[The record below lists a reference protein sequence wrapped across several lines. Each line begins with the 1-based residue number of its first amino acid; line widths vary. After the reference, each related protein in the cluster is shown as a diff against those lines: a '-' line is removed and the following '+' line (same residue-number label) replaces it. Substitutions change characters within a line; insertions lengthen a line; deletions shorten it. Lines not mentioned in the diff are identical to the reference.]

1 MVTFW
6 CVFDFSQSNIT
17 FQISWVSYRPAL
29 QNFLCKEI
37 SRFYVFPPPPPRV
50 SFEFWFETKSAVIL
64 HCLGFLCY
72 FIEMF

>member
-6 CVFDFSQSNIT
+6 CVLDFSQSNIT
-17 FQISWVSYRPAL
+17 FQISWVNYRPAL

-37 SRFYVFPPPPPRV
+37 SWFYVFPPPPRV
-50 SFEFWFETKSAVIL
+50 SFGLKTKSAVIL
-64 HCLGFLCY
+64 YCLGFLCY

>member
-6 CVFDFSQSNIT
+6 YVFKSNIT
-17 FQISWVSYRPAL
+17 FQISWVNYRPAL

-37 SRFYVFPPPPPRV
+37 SWFYVSPPRV

-64 HCLGFLCY
+64 YCLGFLCY

>member
-6 CVFDFSQSNIT
+6 YVFKFSQSNII
-17 FQISWVSYRPAL
+17 FQISWVNYRPAL

-37 SRFYVFPPPPPRV
+37 SRFHVSSPKV
-50 SFEFWFETKSAVIL
+50 SFEFLFETKLVAII
-64 HCLGFLCY
+64 HCLGFLCS